1 MMSSLVT
8 AVLGP
13 TNTGKTYLAVE
24 KMMKAKTA
32 MIGFPL
38 RLLARENYDKV
49 VSRYGADK
57 VALITGEEKI
67 VPESP
72 THFICTVEAMPMDR
86 QVDFLAVDEIQ
97 MAADGE
103 RGHVFTDRLLHAR
116 GRVETMFLGAE
127 TARPLLERLLAG
139 IYVETRPRFSKL
151 SYTGVK
157 KITRLPPRSAIVAFS
172 LADVYALAEL
182 IRRQRGGAAVVM
194 GALSPRTRNAQV
206 DMFQSGEVDYLVA
219 TDAIGMGLNM
229 DVANVCFAS
238 LRKFDGQRMRMLSA
252 AELGQIAGRAGRHMK
267 DGTFCVAAEASSLPP
282 ETIER
287 IEEHRFEPLDRFY
300 WRNSDLRFGS
310 IESLLRSLN
319 VRPDKSGLIGARK
332 ADDQLALEALVR
344 DPELCALA
352 NHPSRVRLLWEVAGI
367 PDFRKI
373 TPEAHARLL
382 SVIYLKLL
390 NDGIIKDDWFA
401 KQVQNLNKTDGDIDT
416 LTGRIAGI
424 RIWTYIAQ
432 RRDWINRSGYWQEMT
447 KSVEDEL
454 SDALHQ
460 KLTRRFVDR
469 RTSVL
474 VKGMKTQVELFTK
487 IGEDGLVEVEG
498 QEVGRLEGLRFIP
511 ETGAG
516 KFADKVLITAA
527 EKALQEEFKNRVAA
541 LVAGNEDD
549 FSLEN
554 DARLMWKGQPVGKA
568 VKGRDALHPAVQVS
582 VHETLDS
589 ALVEQVKNKLSAWLD
604 FYLNKTAAP
613 LFNALRVFDEEKQ
626 ASGAVRGILWQT
638 VERLG
643 TIPRANVRDLIKA
656 MNDDAEKAAD
666 DKKVLARA
674 GVRLGYDFV
683 FFPMLLKPAA
693 QRVCALLWK
702 IGNEKTQYP
711 TGFAVD
717 GKMSIPVEKGVPH
730 ALYLVQGYVL
740 AGGRA
745 IRVDVMERFTAKLR
759 EVTRQ
764 EKGKPRP
771 LPLELLSLAGL
782 KRDEAADVFSHLGFV
797 VTKETV
803 KDGETETETLMIQSR
818 PKKFA
823 QKTDKGAE
831 QKTAMKSKGGKN
843 KKAGKPEKEKP
854 VDADSPFACL
864 ASLKK

>member
-1 MMSSLVT
+1 MPSLVS
-8 AVLGP
+8 ALLGP
-13 TNTGKTYLAVE
+13 TNTGKTYFAVE
-24 KMMKAKTA
+24 KMMSRKTG

-38 RLLARENYDKV
+38 RLLARENYDRV
-49 VSRYGADK
+49 VAKCGADK

-72 THFICTVEAMPMDR
+72 AYFICTVEAMPMER

-97 MAADGE
+97 MAADAE

-116 GRVETMFLGAE
+116 GRMETMFLGAE
-127 TARPLLERLLAG
+127 TIRPLLERLLPG
-139 IYVETRPRFSKL
+139 IYIETRPRFSKL

-172 LADVYALAEL
+172 LSDVYALAEL

-229 DVANVCFAS
+229 DISHVCFAS
-238 LRKFDGQRMRMLSA
+238 LRKFDGQRMRLLSA

-267 DGTFCVAAEASSLPP
+267 DGTFGVAAESSLLPP

-287 IEEHRFEPLDRFY
+287 IEEHRFDFLDRLY
-300 WRNSDLRFGS
+300 WRNSDLKFATL
-310 IESLLRSLN
+310 ESLICSLN
-319 VRPDKSGLIGARK
+319 VRPNKEGLISARK
-332 ADDQLALEALVR
+332 ADDQLALEALAK
-344 DPELCALA
+344 DSETAALA
-352 NHPSRVRLLWEVAGI
+352 NHPSRIKLLWDVASI

-382 SVIYLKLL
+382 SGIYRYLSTQGKVPE
-390 NDGIIKDDWFA
+390 DFFA
-401 KQVQNLNKTDGDIDT
+401 RQVKNLDKTDGDIDT

-432 RRDWINRSGYWQEMT
+432 RRGWTARSGYWQEVT
-447 KSVEDEL
+447 KSVEDKL

-460 KLTRRFVDR
+460 KLTQRFVDR

-474 VKGMKTQVELFTK
+474 VKGMKAQVELFTK
-487 IGEDGLVEVEG
+487 IGEDGSVEVEG
-498 QEVGRLEGLRFIP
+498 QEVGRLEGLKFIP

-516 KFADKVLITAA
+516 KFADKVLISAA
-527 EKALQEEFKNRVAA
+527 EKALQDEFKTRVSS
-541 LVAGNEDD
+541 LVSGNAED

-554 DARLMWKGQPVGKA
+554 DARLFWKGQPVGKA
-568 VKGRDALHPAVQVS
+568 VKGRDIMHPAVQVS
-582 VHETLDS
+582 VHETLDAS
-589 ALVEQVKNKLSAWLD
+589 QVEQVRNKLSSWLD
-604 FYLNKTAAP
+604 YYLTKSAQP
-613 LFNALRVFDEEKQ
+613 LYNAVRVFDEEKQ
-626 ASGAVRGILWQT
+626 ASGSARGILWQT

-643 TIPRANVRDLIKA
+643 TIPRANVRDLLKSLS
-656 MNDDAEKAAD
+656 ED
-666 DKKVLARA
+666 DKKVLARS
-674 GVRLGYDFV
+674 GLRLGYDFI

-693 QRVCALLWK
+693 QRVCAVLWK
-702 IGNEKTQYP
+702 IWNEKTQYA
-711 TGFAVD
+711 TGFATQ
-717 GKMSIPVEKGVPH
+717 GKMSIPVEKGIPH

-740 AGGRA
+740 AGNRA

-764 EKGKPRP
+764 EKDKPQP

-782 KRDEAADVFSHLGFV
+782 KRDEAADVFSHLGFD
-797 VTKETV
+797 VTKEVT
-803 KDGETETETLMIQSR
+803 KDGDKETETLMIRSKT
-818 PKKFA
+818 KKF
-823 QKTDKGAE
+823 GAH
-831 QKTAMKSKGGKN
+831 SGK
-843 KKAGKPEKEKP
+843 KRSEKP
-854 VDADSPFACL
+854 KQADADSPFACL

>member
-1 MMSSLVT
+1 MPSLVT
-8 AVLGP
+8 ALLGP
-13 TNTGKTYLAVE
+13 TNTGKTYYAVE
-24 KMMKAKTA
+24 RMMSRKTG

-38 RLLARENYDKV
+38 RLLARENYDRV
-49 VSRYGADK
+49 VAKCGADK

-67 VPESP
+67 LPESP
-72 THFICTVEAMPMDR
+72 SYFICTVEAMPMER

-97 MAADGE
+97 TAADAE

-116 GRVETMFLGAE
+116 GRMETMFLGAE
-127 TARPLLERLLAG
+127 TIRPLLERLLPG
-139 IYVETRPRFSKL
+139 IYIETRPRFSKL

-182 IRRQRGGAAVVM
+182 IRRQRGGAAVVT

-229 DVANVCFAS
+229 DVSHVCFAS
-238 LRKFDGQRMRMLSA
+238 LRKFDGQRMRRLSA
-252 AELGQIAGRAGRHMK
+252 AELGQIAGRAGRHMR
-267 DGTFCVAAEASSLPP
+267 DGTFGVAAEASVLPP

-287 IEEHRFEPLDRFY
+287 IEEHRFESLDRLF
-300 WRNSDLRFGS
+300 WRNSDLKFATV
-310 IESLLRSLN
+310 ESLLHSLN
-319 VRPDKSGLIGARK
+319 IRPNKEGLIGARK
-332 ADDQLALEALVR
+332 ADDQLALEALLK
-344 DPELCALA
+344 DSEIAASA
-352 NHPSRVRLLWEVAGI
+352 NHPSKVKLLWEVAGV

-382 SVIYLKLL
+382 AGIYRYLSSEGK
-390 NDGIIKDDWFA
+390 IPEDWFA
-401 KQVQNLNKTDGDIDT
+401 RQVKNLDKTDGDIDT

-432 RRDWINRSGYWQEMT
+432 RRDWIARSGYWQEVT
-447 KSVEDEL
+447 RTVEDNL

-474 VKGMKTQVELFTK
+474 VKGMKAQVELFTK

-498 QEVGRLEGLRFIP
+498 QEVGRLEGLRFVP

-516 KFADKVLITAA
+516 KFADKVLIAAA

-541 LVAGNEDD
+541 LAAGNEDD

-554 DARLMWKGQPVGKA
+554 DGRLFWKGQPVGKA
-568 VKGRDALHPAVQVS
+568 VKGRDIMNPAVQVA
-582 VHETLDS
+582 VHETLEAS
-589 ALVEQVKNKLSAWLD
+589 QAEQVKNKLAAWLD
-604 FYLNKTAAP
+604 FYLNKAAAP
-613 LFNALRVFDEEKQ
+613 LYNAVRVFDEEKQ
-626 ASGAVRGILWQT
+626 ATGAARGILWQT

-643 TIPRANVRDLIKA
+643 TIPRANVRDLVKS
-656 MNDDAEKAAD
+656 MTED

-674 GVRLGYDFV
+674 GMRLGYDFI

-693 QRVCALLWK
+693 QRVCAVLWK
-702 IGNEKTQYP
+702 IWNEKTQYA
-711 TGFAVD
+711 TGFAID
-717 GKMSIPVEKGVPH
+717 GKMSIPVEKGIPH

-740 AGGRA
+740 AGNRA

-764 EKGKPRP
+764 EKDKPQP

-782 KRDEAADVFSHLGFV
+782 KRDEAADVFSHLGFD
-797 VTKETV
+797 VTKEVT
-803 KDGETETETLMIQSR
+803 KDGEKETETLMIQSKA
-818 PKKFA
+818 KKFA
-823 QKTDKGAE
+823 KKTDK
-831 QKTAMKSKGGKN
+831 KRS
-843 KKAGKPEKEKP
+843 EKEKT
-854 VDADSPFACL
+854 VNADSPFACL